1 MYRLWDGEKNKI
13 CVISTLFAFNN
24 DVLPWFDF
32 VQDGQMLPP
41 TVMKSVDNFGK
52 QWSAKLKPG
61 QTSEVIKNY
70 LGIYVVK
77 LSFNN
82 NTND

>member
-1 MYRLWDGEKNKI
+1 
-13 CVISTLFAFNN
+13 
-24 DVLPWFDF
+24 
-32 VQDGQMLPP
+32 MLPP

-77 LSFNN
+77 LSINN